1 MIKNKIIFFFIF
13 IFILQNK
20 NCFSE
25 TEIFIKVKVDNEII
39 TNHDIL
45 KESEYLKLIN
55 PELLQLKN
63 TELLSISQNSL
74 INQIIKAKE
83 ISKYLDLK
91 KNHLLTDKVLKDLY
105 KRLDFQNKED
115 FNKTLKQKN
124 IYTIGEIKQKL
135 KIELFWNELIY
146 TKYKDS
152 ININEENLIKKIK
165 AKKNKKKSEFLLSEI
180 FFSRKKNL
188 SLNEQILQIRE
199 SIKNKGFNN
208 TAIIFSLSQSS
219 KYGGKIGWVDQ
230 NNLSK
235 SIFAELNKIN
245 IGEYT
250 NTIKVGN
257 NYLILKIEDKR
268 TTKNTIDEKKQL
280 KEMINFE
287 TNRQLN
293 QYANIYFNKAKI
305 NYSINEI

>member
-135 KIELFWNELIY
+135 KI
-146 TKYKDS
+146 
-152 ININEENLIKKIK
+152 
-165 AKKNKKKSEFLLSEI
+165 
-180 FFSRKKNL
+180 
-188 SLNEQILQIRE
+188 
-199 SIKNKGFNN
+199 
-208 TAIIFSLSQSS
+208 
-219 KYGGKIGWVDQ
+219 
-230 NNLSK
+230 
-235 SIFAELNKIN
+235 
-245 IGEYT
+245 
-250 NTIKVGN
+250 
-257 NYLILKIEDKR
+257 
-268 TTKNTIDEKKQL
+268 
-280 KEMINFE
+280 
-287 TNRQLN
+287 
-293 QYANIYFNKAKI
+293 
-305 NYSINEI
+305 